1 LSSLAS
7 VVLLCAGAV
16 AALGACGTS
25 QATDD
30 CSAVVDRACAT
41 AYEPTFDNVFQRT
54 LRPSCALAGA
64 SCHAS
69 EGHQAGLVFEDPDVA
84 HRLLLERPVVAGKPE
99 CSLLVRRVTS
109 TDTSF
114 MMPPGL
120 PLTVG
125 EQCAIA
131 AWIDRGAAR

>member
-1 LSSLAS
+1 M
-7 VVLLCAGAV
+7 
-16 AALGACGTS
+16 LGACGTS
-25 QATDD
+25 QANDD

-54 LRPSCALAGA
+54 LKPSCALAGP

-69 EGHQAGLVFEDPDVA
+69 AGHKAGLVFEDPDVA
-84 HRLLLERPVVAGKPE
+84 HRLLLERAVIAARPE

-109 TDTSF
+109 TETSF

-120 PLTVG
+120 PLAAG

-131 AWIDRGAAR
+131 TWIDRGAAR